1 MASLD
6 IRSARLRGESLYTFT
21 SKKREFEVNMRA
33 RPGALWL
40 AAFMAIVA
48 LAFIVPYTV
57 LRDVASLWGAY
68 AFWTL
73 LAAVTIALG
82 YIFMLR
88 WRE

>member
-1 MASLD
+1 MV
-6 IRSARLRGESLYTFT
+6 GEG
-21 SKKREFEVNMRA
+21 RA
-33 RPGALWL
+33 PWL

-48 LAFIVPYTV
+48 LSFIVPYTI
-57 LRDVASLWGAY
+57 LRDVASPWGAY

-82 YIFMLR
+82 YAFMLK